1 MPDNPPDLA
10 ARVTELRRQGVVGVT
25 IVWADNN
32 GIPRSRTVPI
42 AALEQVAER
51 GVGVTAVFPV
61 FDSHD
66 GITFAY
72 EGLSTPSGD
81 VRLIPVVDRL
91 VALRGQPGFAWAV
104 GRQVAADGTPWPYDQ
119 RSILAGQVAAAAN
132 RGLRIQA
139 GWELEFVL
147 FPSDAGTLPAS
158 PAYSPA
164 ALLSVDEFA
173 ADLLRDLDANGLRI
187 GQLHAEYGPAQF
199 ELSLAAADPLR
210 AADDQLLARQ
220 TIHAAARAH
229 GLRASFAP
237 MVTTQGAGNGWHL
250 HSSVWRDGRNLLPGT
265 GDHGLSPEGEGYLAG
280 LLRELP
286 ALTALTAPSVPSTTR
301 LRPGAWSSAYAVWG
315 VQNREAALRYIPGTP
330 LLGADQANV
339 ELKPSDASANP
350 YLALAGVI
358 AAGLAGIEEKLSLPA
373 PVQDNPGAWSAEQRA
388 AADVRRLPATPA
400 EQATALES
408 STLLRAALGP
418 AAYGAFRAVRD
429 ADRAWAAERPAEEVV
444 EAHLW
449 KY

>member
-10 ARVTELRRQGVVGVT
+10 ARASELRRQGIVGVT

-32 GIPRSRTVPI
+32 GIPRSRTVPV

-51 GVGVTAVFPV
+51 GVGVTTLLSVFN
-61 FDSHD
+61 SHD
-66 GITFAY
+66 SITFGH

-81 VRLIPVVDRL
+81 VRLMPVMERL
-91 VALRGQPGFAWAV
+91 VALRGQPAFAWTI
-104 GRQVAADGTPWPYDQ
+104 GQHVAADGTPWPYDQ
-119 RSILAGQVAAAAN
+119 RSILARQVEAAAQ
-132 RGLRIQA
+132 RGLRFQA

-147 FPSDAGTLPAS
+147 S
-158 PAYSPA
+158 PADGRPLPTGPA
-164 ALLSVDEFA
+164 YGPVALLSVDEFA
-173 ADLLRDLDANGLRI
+173 ADLLKDLEANGLRI

-199 ELSLAAADPLR
+199 ELSLAPADPLR
-210 AADDQLLARQ
+210 AADEQLLARQ
-220 TIHAAARAH
+220 TVHAAARAH

-237 MVTTQGAGNGWHL
+237 LVTTTGVGNGWHL
-250 HSSVWRDGRNLLPGT
+250 HTSVWRDGRNLLPGT

-286 ALTALTAPSVPSTTR
+286 ALTALTAPSVPSSAR
-301 LRPGAWSSAYAVWG
+301 LRPGYWSSAYAIWG
-315 VQNREAALRYIPGTP
+315 LQNREAALRYIPGTP

-350 YLALAGVI
+350 YLALAAVI
-358 AAGLAGIEEKLSLPA
+358 AAGLAGVEEKLSLPA
-373 PVQDNPGAWSAEQRA
+373 PVQDNPGTWSEEQRA
-388 AADVRRLPATPA
+388 AAGVHRLPATPA
-400 EQATALES
+400 EQAAALER
-408 STLLRAALGP
+408 STLLQAALGP

-429 ADRAWAAERPAEEVV
+429 ADRAWAAERSAEEVV